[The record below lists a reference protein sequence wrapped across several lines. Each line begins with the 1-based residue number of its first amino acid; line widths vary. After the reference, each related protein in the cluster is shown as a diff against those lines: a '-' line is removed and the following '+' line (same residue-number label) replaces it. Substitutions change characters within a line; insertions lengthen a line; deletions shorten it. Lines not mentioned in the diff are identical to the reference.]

1 MNYFITANAIN
12 LHLNKTPYKFES
24 SHKHYQTVLNFVKA
38 GDEAGLTKFLES
50 LLIKHFL
57 NGQFYLKNSKFY
69 TATGEELPATL
80 EFKLVALIQEN
91 LPVEPLLNLYNNI
104 QENPSF
110 KARKE
115 LLGWIEATDL
125 PITQEGCVLAYKA
138 VRHDYLDIHSGTI
151 SNTVGAVVTM
161 PRRLVD
167 DDSNTTCSTG
177 LHVANYDYVKGFGS
191 NTSRIMVIKIH
202 PRDFVAIPV
211 DYNNVKA
218 RVCRYEVIEE
228 TSNDSLT
235 NKLLVD

>member
-1 MNYFITANAIN
+1 
-12 LHLNKTPYKFES
+12 
-24 SHKHYQTVLNFVKA
+24 
-38 GDEAGLTKFLES
+38 
-50 LLIKHFL
+50 
-57 NGQFYLKNSKFY
+57 
-69 TATGEELPATL
+69 
-80 EFKLVALIQEN
+80 
-91 LPVEPLLNLYNNI
+91 
-104 QENPSF
+104 
-110 KARKE
+110 
-115 LLGWIEATDL
+115 
-125 PITQEGCVLAYKA
+125 
-138 VRHDYLDIHSGTI
+138 
-151 SNTVGAVVTM
+151 M

-235 NKLLVD
+235 NKLLVDKLKHHRLNQNTSTSGYSNILKLLTNQPKFGDYIDTKYRTTTY